1 MTLNKEK
8 ISLLEKKYTVFSDP
22 KMINEASTKLSEL
35 LPNKKEYQR
44 LVGVELGSVA
54 LVSLISLK
62 SNKQNILIRKTSKQ
76 YGTLK
81 LIEGTFIAGEHVVI
95 VEDVLHSSTQ
105 LDETFEKLEKSE
117 LKIHSIVA

>member
-1 MTLNKEK
+1 MQK
-8 ISLLEKKYTVFSDP
+8 I
-22 KMINEASTKLSEL
+22 

-117 LKIHSIVA
+117 LKIHSIVAYANFLGVNSYKGYSIKSLINDNNVN